1 MFYIY
6 LHYFNYFILRFI
18 NNFLC
23 LERVVFIIV
32 SKRNILKT
40 VTNDFKMCLDKTIT
54 LGGRF
59 ALISVM
65 NILLVNG
72 KTESL

>member
-1 MFYIY
+1 MI
-6 LHYFNYFILRFI
+6 
-18 NNFLC
+18 
-23 LERVVFIIV
+23 
-32 SKRNILKT
+32 SK
-40 VTNDFKMCLDKTIT
+40 CGLDKTIT

-59 ALISVM
+59 VLISVM